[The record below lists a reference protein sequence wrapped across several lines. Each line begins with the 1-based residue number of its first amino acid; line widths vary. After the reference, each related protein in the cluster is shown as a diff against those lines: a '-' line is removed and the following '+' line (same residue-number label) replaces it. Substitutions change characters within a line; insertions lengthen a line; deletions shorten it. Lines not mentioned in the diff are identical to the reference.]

1 MLLKKVTIHK
11 YKSFLTEQSFQ
22 VEDQITRI
30 VGKNESGKTALLEAL
45 AKTNYFEDNKA
56 FMFSKELDYPRGELT
71 KVRNE
76 NPEAITCEY
85 ELSDEDIQSIADD
98 FKAGIVEKQE
108 FSVTSYYDNT
118 QTTTGISANF
128 KIFKEW
134 LIEKFGIGD
143 KGKELIISAEDYA
156 NLLSVADENNELPG
170 MSEIKEKLE
179 KFKANSD
186 DSDWFEDYIYNTYVD
201 PAIPKLWYFSDY
213 YSLPCRISLTDF
225 AAGHPTGS

>member
-76 NPEAITCEY
+76 NPEAITCKY

-108 FSVTSYYDNT
+108 FSVTSYYDNYLT
-118 QTTTGISANF
+118 
-128 KIFKEW
+128 
-134 LIEKFGIGD
+134 EKG
-143 KGKELIISAEDYA
+143 
-156 NLLSVADENNELPG
+156 EN
-170 MSEIKEKLE
+170 
-179 KFKANSD
+179 
-186 DSDWFEDYIYNTYVD
+186 
-201 PAIPKLWYFSDY
+201 
-213 YSLPCRISLTDF
+213 
-225 AAGHPTGS
+225 